1 MRTATA
7 AEGKLGGARRA
18 AVLMIL
24 LGEEVAVQIY
34 RTLSERAVQMI
45 TAELSTLTH
54 VAPES
59 AEMVL
64 EEYIQLSKTQEY
76 IGQGGHEYALRLLVN
91 AYGETRAHELLDQVS
106 NAETEHKSRL
116 ASLQKADPQQLAK
129 FLEGEHP
136 QTIALIL
143 GHMEARQA
151 SALLTKLPE
160 QVQSEAVKRL
170 AMLRQFSPEMAEKVS
185 MVLNRKLQSLGEQ
198 SRRTYAGFKSVADLM
213 NRLDATSARSILEN
227 IEASEPKLATNIRN
241 FMFTFE
247 DLLSVSDVSIRE
259 LTSNLDKKTLALAL
273 KGATEDLRD
282 HIFRTMSSRAVDMLK
297 EDIDALGPVR
307 SREVTKAQQ
316 EAVAI
321 ARQLESEGRIVLK
334 TETDDEYLL

>member
-1 MRTATA
+1 
-7 AEGKLGGARRA
+7 
-18 AVLMIL
+18 MIL

-34 RTLSERAVQMI
+34 RTLSERTVQLI
-45 TAELSTLTH
+45 TAELSTLTN

-59 AEMVL
+59 AESVL
-64 EEYIQLSKTQEY
+64 EEYVQLSKTQDY
-76 IGQGGHEYALRLLVN
+76 VGQGGHEYALKLLIS

-106 NAETEHKSRL
+106 SAETEHKSRL

-170 AMLRQFSPEMAEKVS
+170 AQLRQFSPEMAEKVS

-213 NRLDATSARSILEN
+213 NRLDATSARSILAN
-227 IEASEPKLATNIRN
+227 IEASEPKLAVNIRN

-247 DLLSVSDVSIRE
+247 DFLSVPELTIRE
-259 LTSNLDKKTLALAL
+259 LMSNLDKKTLALAL
-273 KGATEDLRD
+273 KGASEELQA
-282 HIFRTMSSRAVDMLK
+282 HIFRTMSSRAVEMLK
-297 EDIDALGPVR
+297 EDMDALGPVR
-307 SREVTKAQQ
+307 SRDVTKAQQ

-334 TETDDEYLL
+334 TEADDEYLL